1 MDLEKLQKENEKL
14 KEKIE
19 ELKNNEYFYTKALRY
34 IFNYCVDIEK
44 SLKSIQSDMDYVY
57 KVTRLD
63 WSE

>member
-1 MDLEKLQKENEKL
+1 MSLEELQKENEQL
-14 KEKIE
+14 KKEIQI
-19 ELKNNEYFYTKALRY
+19 LKDNEYEYKKALRY
-34 IFNYCVDIEK
+34 IFNYCNDIEK